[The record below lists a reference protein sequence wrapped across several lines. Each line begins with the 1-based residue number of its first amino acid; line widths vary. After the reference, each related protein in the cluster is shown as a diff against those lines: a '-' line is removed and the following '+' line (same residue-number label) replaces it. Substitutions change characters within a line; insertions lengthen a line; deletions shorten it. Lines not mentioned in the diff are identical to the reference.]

1 MNSVIHI
8 GDEAM
13 FEEFVTQAKRRGVT
27 QITGISSAPA
37 DTAVRY
43 GIDSVQRMGFAATSF
58 PTRADLDDRLDRI
71 LRTAAG
77 QTALLEPDDPAIGV
91 IAAIAASDGVAISG
105 GGNLSSIW
113 PENIYERVAFGGV
126 ARILGR
132 PLVVSGQTIGPVL
145 FGPDVALVSGLLAS
159 AALVGLREPA
169 SFALVS
175 GFARDANWPAHAP
188 RIQKTVDDASY
199 LGFAADAADSEQSTN
214 EQYCVVTL
222 ASHIGTLD
230 EDGRTE
236 TGFSNDHYLESVAAL
251 LDHIAT
257 TTGLAI
263 RFLAHFG
270 SSDTA
275 VSIGDTLVHER
286 VMARL
291 TVAVGTTVPTTDSIA
306 AAAVA
311 RNAAL
316 VVTSRYHPAVFAVAA
331 GVPTIGIPVDSYTTD
346 KLTGALGNF
355 GQSALL
361 PAHTLVDG
369 KGAALVSAL
378 WQERHDIRSIG
389 IERSAVN
396 RRAAAVWW
404 DDVMVV
410 LTLTH

>member
-13 FEEFVTQAKRRGVT
+13 FEEFVTQARQRGVL

-37 DTAVRY
+37 DTAARY
-43 GIDSVQRMGFAATSF
+43 GIESVQRMGFAATHF
-58 PTRADLDDRLDRI
+58 VTRAARQDRLDRI
-71 LRTAAG
+71 LRTADG
-77 QTALLEPDDPAIGV
+77 QVGLLEPSDPAIGV
-91 IAAIAASDGVAISG
+91 ISVIAASEGVAISG

-113 PENIYERVAFGGV
+113 PENIYERVAFAGV

-145 FGPDVALVSGLLAS
+145 FGQDIELVAGLLAS

-169 SFALVS
+169 SFALVEA
-175 GFARDANWPAHAP
+175 FARDGNWLAHSP

-199 LGFAADAADSEQSTN
+199 LGFAADAEDSGPASG

-230 EDGRTE
+230 EHGRTE
-236 TGFSNDHYLESVAAL
+236 SGFSNDQYIESVAAL

-257 TTGLAI
+257 TTGLGI

-270 SSDTA
+270 STDLA
-275 VSIGDTLVHER
+275 VAIGDTLVHER

-291 TVAVGTTVPTTDSIA
+291 RVAVCTIVPTTDAIS

-311 RNAAL
+311 RHAAL
-316 VVTSRYHPAVFAVAA
+316 VVTSRYHPAVFAVSA
-331 GVPTIGIPVDSYTTD
+331 GVPTIGIPVDDYTTD
-346 KLTGALGNF
+346 KLAGALGNF
-355 GQSALL
+355 GQNALL
-361 PAHTLVDG
+361 PAHELVDG
-369 KGAALVSAL
+369 KGAALVSAV
-378 WQERHDIRSIG
+378 WQDREGIRSSG
-389 IERSAVN
+389 AARSATN
-396 RRAAAVWW
+396 RVASAVWW

-410 LTLTH
+410 LASTQ